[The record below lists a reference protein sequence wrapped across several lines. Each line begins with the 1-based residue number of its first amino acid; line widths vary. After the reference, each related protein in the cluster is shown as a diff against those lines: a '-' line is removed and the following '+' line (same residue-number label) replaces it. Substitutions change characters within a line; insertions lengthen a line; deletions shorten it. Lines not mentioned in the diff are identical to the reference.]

1 MKDKGDNMLHI
12 RFEYR
17 DEMSGFEWR
26 EQECTV
32 DSLQECKR
40 LYSLG
45 VDCDYRIISIEKV

>member
-1 MKDKGDNMLHI
+1 MLHI